1 MGMNSRTQHPLAIAC
16 AQIDANIDWSPAHRD
31 QAMKLLALLKAQH
44 GAPLLGRTR
53 AVYVTSQGHVIK
65 VALNDEGESANH
77 NEARASTLVDSFIPV
92 ATCHLE
98 LISDIQVLIMETV
111 AHVGYH
117 DGEPDWVSWVDCG
130 QVGTTQD
137 GRLVAYDL

>member
-1 MGMNSRTQHPLAIAC
+1 MNFRTQHSLAIAC
-16 AQIDANIDWSPAHRD
+16 DQIDSNIDWSPAHRH
-31 QAMKLLALLKAQH
+31 QAVKLLTDLNSLH

-53 AVYVTSQGHVIK
+53 AVYVTGEGHVIK
-65 VALNDEGESANH
+65 VALNDEGEAANH
-77 NEARASTLVDSFIPV
+77 NEAYASTLTDTFIPV
-92 ATCHLE
+92 AACHLE